1 MQQMK
6 NWKTGV
12 WQNRPVHGLLSPE
25 ETLRAIFA
33 QAFAGEAIHLP
44 EGASVASL
52 RAAVSLD
59 DEIIRGI
66 FENVKGQSRKTE
78 DRPKRRGPWQAVMA
92 MLGVLI
98 LAAVAAI
105 YHVRTLHQ
113 QPSAPMVPAAQLY
126 AAAPDDKAAF
136 AALMKQAET
145 GDAAAQFDL
154 GTLLDSHFLSH
165 EKTAAKDNAEAFR
178 WYQAA
183 ANSGLAVAENNLGF
197 AYQTGH
203 GVAPDYLMAAKW
215 YRAAA
220 YAGLANAQNSL
231 GFLYQNGIGVPQD
244 DKQALQ
250 WYQKAAR
257 QGLATAQ
264 NNLGAAYEAGRG
276 TAEDYTA
283 AASWF
288 SLAAA
293 QGEPNAQNS
302 LGFLYYN
309 GLGVPRDFSRA
320 YAWLSAAAAQGMAP
334 AQLNLGLLYLQGA
347 GVNQDTTTAA
357 KWFLLAEERGDKD
370 AATALGLIL
379 PPLTAAQLAAA
390 SAAARDWDSH
400 AQGGK

>member
-6 NWKTGV
+6 YWKTGAM
-12 WQNRPVHGLLSPE
+12 LSPE
-25 ETLRAIFA
+25 ETLRAIFT
-33 QAFAGEAIHLP
+33 QAFAGEPIHLP
-44 EGASVASL
+44 EGASIAGL
-52 RAAVSLD
+52 RAAVSLSP
-59 DEIIRGI
+59 EIISGI
-66 FENVKGQSRKTE
+66 FEGVKTRAQQSQAAE
-78 DRPKRRGPWQAVMA
+78 MRPAGKRHGLLRAVMA
-92 MLGVLI
+92 ILGVLF
-98 LAAVAAI
+98 LAVGGLI
-105 YHVRTLHQ
+105 YHVSTVHQ
-113 QPSAPMVPAAQLY
+113 RAAVPLVPTGQLY
-126 AAAPDDKAAF
+126 KAAPDDKTAF
-136 AALMKQAET
+136 AALVNQAES
-145 GDAAAQFDL
+145 GDATAQFDL

-165 EKTAAKDNAEAFR
+165 EKTVAKNDAEAFR

-183 ANSGLAVAENNLGF
+183 ANSGLAPAENNLGF

-203 GVAPDYLMAAKW
+203 GVAPDYTMAAKW

-250 WYQKAAR
+250 WYQKAAS
-257 QGLATAQ
+257 QGFAAAQ

-276 TAEDYTA
+276 TAKDYSA

-288 SLAAA
+288 TLAAA
-293 QGEPNAQNS
+293 QSEPNAQNS
-302 LGFLYYN
+302 LGYLYYN
-309 GLGVPRDFSRA
+309 GLGVPRDFA
-320 YAWLSAAAAQGMAP
+320 LAFKWLSASAAQGMAP

-347 GVNQDTTTAA
+347 GVNQDTTAAA

-390 SAAARDWDSH
+390 SADAKNWDL
-400 AQGGK
+400 QVRRGK

>member
-6 NWKTGV
+6 HWKTGAL
-12 WQNRPVHGLLSPE
+12 QNQPVHGQLAPE

-59 DEIIRGI
+59 AEIIRGI

-78 DRPKRRGPWQAVMA
+78 DRPKRRGAWQVVVA

-98 LAAVAAI
+98 LAAAGLI
-105 YHVRTLHQ
+105 YHITALHQ
-113 QPSAPMVPAAQLY
+113 RAAAPLVPVGQLY
-126 AAAPDDKAAF
+126 KAAPDDKTAF
-136 AALMKQAET
+136 ATLMSQAES
-145 GDAAAQFDL
+145 GDATAQFDL
-154 GTLLDSHFLSH
+154 GTLLDNHFLSH
-165 EKTAAKDNAEAFR
+165 EKTVAKNNAEAFR

-183 ANSGLAVAENNLGF
+183 ANAGLPAAENNLGF

-203 GVAPDYLMAAKW
+203 GVAPDYTMAAKW

-250 WYQKAAR
+250 WYQKAAS
-257 QGLATAQ
+257 QGLAAAQ

-276 TAEDYTA
+276 TAKDYSA
-283 AASWF
+283 AAAWF
-288 SLAAA
+288 TLAAA
-293 QGEPNAQNS
+293 QSEPNAQNS
-302 LGFLYYN
+302 LGYLYYN
-309 GLGVPRDFSRA
+309 GLGVPRDFA
-320 YAWLSAAAAQGMAP
+320 LAFKWLSAAAAQGMAP

-390 SAAARDWDSH
+390 SAGAKNWDSQ